1 MKSIIPVEKNPFYIV
16 TPPYTKVSAGV
27 TTLHLLCHYLN
38 RAGESAY
45 IVQYPAAQ
53 VPVRSL
59 PGYVTLQGQS
69 EFPGGMIVPPLTQ
82 DILEHYHQRR
92 LTPVVVYPEVFDNP
106 LKARFFGRFILNY
119 PGKLNTKYTE
129 PADFGIAYAT
139 TLAEFCT
146 TEYPDHRRI
155 DDVLFV
161 PTVDLDFWRFADT
174 QSNRQGSCFY
184 AGKLKAVH
192 ADTPKNVPA
201 GSTEI
206 LRSDKMTTAEVR
218 ELFWR
223 SEVFYCYEDTALA
236 IEAILC
242 GCPTVFVKNKY
253 FTGPPLAANET
264 GQFGWCMLGEVGG
277 IERARATVGL
287 LAEHIESYLEKIPA
301 QIATLGV
308 EWRKEASARPYAGT
322 ITLPLTPRIMLF
334 DQPLPSAY
342 SKGNHDEFSSP
353 VSLYKVAGKSRNLAE
368 FCRLLF
374 IETLQSQGLTGVV
387 RRLAR
392 GLKNHG
398 PVGVLR
404 ILYRNSQK
412 GKDRGL

>member
-16 TPPYTKVSAGV
+16 TPPYTRVSAGV

-38 RAGESAY
+38 LAGESAY

-53 VPVRSL
+53 VPIRSL

-82 DILEHYHQRR
+82 DIVDHYHQRK
-92 LTPVVVYPEVFDNP
+92 LTPIVVYPEVFDNP
-106 LKARFFGRFILNY
+106 LKASFFGRFILNY

-129 PADFGIAYAT
+129 KADFGVAYAK
-139 TLAEFCT
+139 TLAAFCT

-161 PTVDLDFWRFADT
+161 PTVDLSFWRLPDT
-174 QSNRQGSCFY
+174 QPKREGSCYY
-184 AGKLKAVH
+184 AGKLKGIH
-192 ADTPKNVPA
+192 GETPENVPA
-201 GSTEI
+201 GATEI

-218 ELFWR
+218 DLFWR

-253 FTGPPLAANET
+253 FAGPPLAANET
-264 GQFGWCMLGEVGG
+264 GQFGWCMLGEDGG
-277 IERARATVGL
+277 VERARATVGQFS
-287 LAEHIESYLEKIPA
+287 EHIASYLNSIPS
-301 QIATLGV
+301 QIAALGAQ
-308 EWRKEASARPYAGT
+308 WRTQASAEPYAGT
-322 ITLPLTPRIMLF
+322 INLPLKPRIMLF
-334 DQPLPSAY
+334 DQPLPSAASTSGY
-342 SKGNHDEFSSP
+342 DEFTMHVTP
-353 VSLYKVAGKSRNLAE
+353 PPITERSRKLAE
-368 FCRLLF
+368 LPRVLF
-374 IETLQSQGLTGVV
+374 IDTLRARGMGGVIYRV
-387 RRLAR
+387 AR

-398 PVGVLR
+398 ITGCVR
-404 ILYRNSQK
+404 ILSGTSPK
-412 GKDRGL
+412 GRGL